1 MQIKIPMVMR
11 EVMGDHVL
19 VPVGE
24 GALTLNGLVTV
35 NEVGAFLWERLADA
49 PDADA
54 LTDAVTAS
62 YDVDRAQAAA
72 DVEAFLK
79 RLREIGI
86 L

>member
-11 EVMGDHVL
+11 DVMGDHVL

-54 LTDAVTAS
+54 LTDAVTEA
-62 YDVDRAQAAA
+62 YDVDRARAAA
-72 DVEAFLK
+72 DVADFLQK
-79 RLREIGI
+79 LRDTGI